1 MNLIKLFNPY
11 ELSEVFTPNTVAKLT
26 YVKRSLLEKDLEK
39 YISLP
44 GKQIVIY
51 GHSGSGKTTLLRNK
65 LKSIKQNFIKTHC
78 ESSTTFNE
86 LIIQAFDSLNRF
98 YVSEKNSNSSYSV
111 SSELKADY
119 KVITSAIKATGTES
133 DGEKQIRIVPP
144 QLTPE
149 KLASFLGDIKCVWII
164 EDFHKVND
172 YEKKRIADVIKI
184 FIDCAN
190 DYKKVKII
198 CIGAVGTARELIQLD
213 SNLNNRVAE
222 LLVPLL
228 TDNEIKEIVRKGTNL
243 LNLKIKD
250 DLIDKIEYYS
260 NNLASVTHQI
270 CYDIC
275 FDKNITKSKVFAQE
289 LRSESFKVA
298 VNSFVRKNS
307 DTFSK
312 IYDSIICTSYGW
324 NILKAFE
331 HSEKEYLSFS
341 EIKNRIPS
349 QKRPDDNEISIYLSK
364 LSSIEFNELLR
375 YDRNSKKYSISTPFF
390 RAFLKMK
397 MAIEQS
403 ELKERK
409 QKRKNKR
416 NKKYD
421 IDARNPIEFTLDDE
435 FFKNY
440 HQFLDSFIIRELQI
454 KEQIRNNNRK

>member
-1 MNLIKLFNPY
+1 MNLTKLFKSYN
-11 ELSEVFTPNTVAKLT
+11 LNEVFTPNTVAKLT
-26 YVKRSLLEKDLEK
+26 YVKREVLENDLDK

-65 LKSIKQNFIKTHC
+65 LRSLKQNYIKTHC
-78 ESSTTFNE
+78 ESSTTFND
-86 LIIQAFDSLNRF
+86 LLLQAFDSLNRF
-98 YVSEKNSNSSYSV
+98 YVSEKNSNSSYSISAALKSDFKIIQ
-111 SSELKADY
+111 SSIQSSQTNSEGVKR
-119 KVITSAIKATGTES
+119 V
-133 DGEKQIRIVPP
+133 RIVPP

-149 KLASFLGDIKCVWII
+149 KLAFFLGEIDCVWII
-164 EDFHKVND
+164 EDFHKVAD

-198 CIGAVGTARELIQLD
+198 CIGAVGTARELIELD

-228 TDNEIKEIVRKGTNL
+228 TEKEIKAIIKKGAEF
-243 LNLKIKD
+243 LNIKVES
-250 DLIDKIEYYS
+250 DLIEKIIYYS

-275 FDKNITKSKVFAQE
+275 FDKGIRKSKIFPQDIK
-289 LRSESFKVA
+289 SESFKIA
-298 VNSFVRKNS
+298 VNSYVRKNS

-312 IYDSIICTSYGW
+312 LYDSIICTSYGW

-331 HSEKEYLSFS
+331 HFEKEYLSFQ
-341 EIKNRIPS
+341 EIKNGIPS
-349 QKRPDDNEISIYLSK
+349 QKRPEDEAINTYLER
-364 LSSIEFNELLR
+364 LTSIEFNELLR

-397 MAIEQS
+397 MALEQS
-403 ELKERK
+403 EIKERK
-409 QKRKNKR
+409 RKRKNKR
-416 NKKYD
+416 DKKYD
-421 IDARNPIEFTLDDE
+421 IDTRNQELVIDEE

-440 HQFLDSFIIRELQI
+440 YQFLDSFIIKELKAKQEI
-454 KEQIRNNNRK
+454 KHNQVK